1 MAEMTI
7 LDPAEM
13 RTATEKQ
20 AAPLDAG
27 QTEAREKHTATGLA
41 TRGNAPKPPASNS
54 FLDGF
59 FQITKRGST
68 LAREFRGGIVTFFT
82 MAYIVILNPL
92 ILGGFSAQNA
102 PTDVAGGWLSAAQ
115 VGAVTGLTAGVMTVL
130 FGLIANLPFGLAAGL
145 GINSFLAVAVIHEVT
160 WPEAMGLVVINGILI
175 VLFGVTGARTAIF
188 KAVPKKLKAAIT
200 VGIGLFIAF
209 IGFVDSGFVRPTKG
223 GPPVQLGTDGS
234 ITSIPTLVFIVGLL
248 VMGILVARKIQGGLL
263 IGIVATTVLAA
274 VVEAVMHIGPGS
286 AANPGGWHLNTPV
299 LSGQLV
305 SAPDFS
311 LVGHFDLFGSFTRI
325 GGLAATMLVF
335 TLVFTNFFDA
345 MGTMTGLAKSAG
357 VAYKDGTFPKLK
369 SAFIVEGLGAVAGGA
384 TSGSSNTVYIDSAA
398 GIGEGARTGLASVV
412 TGLLF
417 LGSMFLTPLT
427 SVVPLEV
434 AAAAL
439 VVVGAM
445 MMAQIRE
452 IKFSKFSV
460 ALPAFLTIVTMP
472 LTYSIA
478 NGIGVGFISW
488 SVIHAASGNG
498 KKVHPLMWVVTLGF
512 LIYFAR
518 GPISTL
524 LGS

>member
-1 MAEMTI
+1 MT
-7 LDPAEM
+7 LLKPEPAPVE
-13 RTATEKQ
+13 TAPGST
-20 AAPLDAG
+20 
-27 QTEAREKHTATGLA
+27 
-41 TRGNAPKPPASNS
+41 PPSSTS
-54 FLDGF
+54 FLDSF
-59 FQITKRGST
+59 FHITARGST
-68 LAREFRGGIVTFFT
+68 IAREFRGGIVTFFT

-92 ILGGFSAQNA
+92 ILGGFSADNA

-115 VGAVTGLTAGVMTVL
+115 VGAVTGLTAGVMTIV
-130 FGLIANLPFGLAAGL
+130 FGLVANLPFGLAAGL
-145 GINSFLAVAVIHEVT
+145 GINSFLAVSVIQDVT
-160 WPEAMGLVVINGILI
+160 WPEAMGLVVINGLLI

-188 KAVPKKLKAAIT
+188 RAVPKELKAAIT

-209 IGFVDSGFVRPTKG
+209 IGFVDSGFVRPTAG

-234 ITSIPTLVFIVGLL
+234 ITTLPTLVFAIGLL
-248 VMGILVARKIQGGLL
+248 VMGILVARKVQGGLL
-263 IGIVATTVLAA
+263 IGIVATTVLA
-274 VVEAVMHIGPGS
+274 VIVEAVFKVGPGGPD
-286 AANPGGWHLNTPV
+286 NPGGWHLNTPV
-299 LSGQLV
+299 LASHLF
-305 SAPDFS
+305 SAPDLS
-311 LVGHFDLFGSFTRI
+311 LVGQFDLFGSFSRI

-357 VAYKDGTFPKLK
+357 VAHKDGTFPRLK
-369 SAFIVEGLGAVAGGA
+369 SAFIVEGIGAVAGGA

-398 GIGEGARTGLASVV
+398 GIGEGARTGLASVI

-434 AAAAL
+434 AASAL

-460 ALPAFLTIVTMP
+460 ALPAFLCIVTMP

-478 NGIGVGFISW
+478 NGIGVGFIAW
-488 SVIHAASGNG
+488 TVISAASGRAR
-498 KKVHPLMWVVTLGF
+498 KVHPLMWVVTAGF
-512 LIYFAR
+512 LVYFAR
-518 GPISTL
+518 GPINAL
-524 LGS
+524 LGA